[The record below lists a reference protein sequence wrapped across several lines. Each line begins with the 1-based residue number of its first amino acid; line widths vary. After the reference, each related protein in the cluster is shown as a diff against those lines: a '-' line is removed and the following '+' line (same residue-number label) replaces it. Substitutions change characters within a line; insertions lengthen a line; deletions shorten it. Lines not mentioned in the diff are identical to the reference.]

1 MLKNR
6 AEAIINT
13 ENLAHNFKKIRA
25 MAGGSRV
32 ISVVKADA
40 YGHGAAECA
49 HVIERCGGDMF
60 AVASADEGAALR
72 ESGIAGDILVLGI
85 STAEEQKRLHE
96 FDLIQSVA
104 SREYADELGAL
115 GYPVRIH
122 IKIDTGMSRLGF
134 YCHGEEDTAAA
145 YEAVRDALE
154 KNKSLK
160 CEGVFTHFACS
171 DEPYDSMTRRQFGAF
186 SAFCGLCE
194 KGGLGLGMRHCCN
207 SAAIVNFPEMHLDA
221 VRAGILLYG
230 LSPNPG
236 VTDAAG
242 LLPCMTLKA
251 NVVQLSHIRKGDTV
265 SYGAAFVSDCDMTVA
280 TLSVGYADGL
290 LRALSGKADVVIRGK
305 KAKMVGKI
313 CMDMCM
319 ADVSGIDCEVGD
331 EAVIFGDG
339 QSADRLA
346 ELAGTINYEILC
358 SVRNRVSRRYI

>member
-1 MLKNR
+1 
-6 AEAIINT
+6 
-13 ENLAHNFKKIRA
+13 
-25 MAGGSRV
+25 
-32 ISVVKADA
+32 
-40 YGHGAAECA
+40 
-49 HVIERCGGDMF
+49 
-60 AVASADEGAALR
+60 
-72 ESGIAGDILVLGI
+72 
-85 STAEEQKRLHE
+85 
-96 FDLIQSVA
+96 
-104 SREYADELGAL
+104 
-115 GYPVRIH
+115 
-122 IKIDTGMSRLGF
+122 
-134 YCHGEEDTAAA
+134 
-145 YEAVRDALE
+145 
-154 KNKSLK
+154 
-160 CEGVFTHFACS
+160 
-171 DEPYDSMTRRQFGAF
+171 
-186 SAFCGLCE
+186 
-194 KGGLGLGMRHCCN
+194 
-207 SAAIVNFPEMHLDA
+207 MHLDA

-319 ADVSGIDCEVGD
+319 ADVSDIDCEVGD

>member
-1 MLKNR
+1 M
-6 AEAIINT
+6 
-13 ENLAHNFKKIRA
+13 
-25 MAGGSRV
+25 
-32 ISVVKADA
+32 
-40 YGHGAAECA
+40 
-49 HVIERCGGDMF
+49 
-60 AVASADEGAALR
+60 
-72 ESGIAGDILVLGI
+72 
-85 STAEEQKRLHE
+85 
-96 FDLIQSVA
+96 
-104 SREYADELGAL
+104 
-115 GYPVRIH
+115 RIH

-319 ADVSGIDCEVGD
+319 ADVSDIDCEVGD

-346 ELAGTINYEILC
+346 ELAGTIKYEILC

>member
-1 MLKNR
+1 
-6 AEAIINT
+6 
-13 ENLAHNFKKIRA
+13 

-49 HVIERCGGDMF
+49 HIIERCGGDMF

-72 ESGIAGDILVLGI
+72 RSGIKSDILVLGI

-104 SREYADELGAL
+104 SREYADELGGL

-134 YCHGEEDTAAA
+134 YCHAKEDAEAA
-145 YEAVRDALE
+145 YRAVRDALDN
-154 KNKSLK
+154 NKSLK

-171 DEPYDSMTRRQFGAF
+171 DEPDSPMTRRQFSAF
-186 SAFCGLCE
+186 SAFCGMCE
-194 KGGLGLGMRHCCN
+194 NGGVRLGMRHCCN

-230 LSPNPG
+230 LSPCPG
-236 VTDAAG
+236 STAASG
-242 LLPCMTLKA
+242 LLPCMTLKT
-251 NVVQLSHIRKGDTV
+251 NVVQLSHIRRGDTV
-265 SYGAAFVSDCDMTVA
+265 SYGATFVSDRDMTVA

-290 LRALSGKADVVIRGK
+290 LRALSGKADVVIHGK
-305 KAKMVGKI
+305 KAKMVGRI